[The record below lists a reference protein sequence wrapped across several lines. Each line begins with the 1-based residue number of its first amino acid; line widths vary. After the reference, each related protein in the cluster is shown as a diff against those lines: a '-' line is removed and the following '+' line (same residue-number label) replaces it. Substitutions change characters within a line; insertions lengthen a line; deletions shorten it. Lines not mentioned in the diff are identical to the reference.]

1 MNNSLLPWT
10 RIVLVVST
18 VIQLIFGLLAVF
30 VPALMN
36 SVFLP
41 PPLEPSGVL
50 VYHYF
55 GGLYLANSLG
65 AAYALSQNNWIA
77 ARTYLAISGPFI
89 ALSVIFTILAAVTP
103 PGVPSIVWLYVFL
116 SVLYLPAV
124 LWAWRQESAR
134 TQQGQLLDARRSA

>member
-1 MNNSLLPWT
+1 MNTSLLPWT
-10 RIVLVVST
+10 KIVLVVSA
-18 VIQLIFGLLAVF
+18 VVQLVFGLLAVLS
-30 VPALMN
+30 PSLMN

-65 AAYALSQNNWIA
+65 AMFALYQNNWIA

-89 ALSVIFTILAAVTP
+89 ALSVIFTLLAAVTL

-116 SVLYLPAV
+116 SIIYLPSV
-124 LWAWRQESAR
+124 LRAWQQES
-134 TQQGQLLDARRSA
+134 RRVQPA